1 MVVDISPFKELYP
14 FDSHWHQLGELNY
27 HYLDEG
33 EGENLLMLH
42 GNPSWSFYYRNLVS
56 AFSNNYRCIVPDHI
70 GCGLSDKP
78 QKYNYTLSQHVDN
91 LESLIDKLKLKDLT
105 LIVHDW
111 GGAIG
116 MGLATRRPE
125 LIRRLVIFNTAAFL
139 SPHIPLSI
147 NLCRLPLFGDLAIRY
162 FNAFAK
168 GAVYR
173 ACKNRKRM
181 TAQVKAG
188 YLAPYNSP
196 ENRIANLRFVQDI
209 PMSPTVPSYSV
220 VQNIQN
226 KLHLFENHPIQI
238 IWGKQDFCFND
249 HFLNEWKNYYPKAKV
264 DVMEEAGHYVVEDAH
279 ERIVPLLRQFLSTNP
294 LETSTQKSV

>member
-1 MVVDISPFKELYP
+1 MVVDLSPFKELYP
-14 FDSHWHQLGELNY
+14 FDSHWHRLGELKY

-42 GNPSWSFYYRNLVS
+42 GNPSWSFYYRNLTS
-56 AFSNNYRCIVPDHI
+56 AFRNNYRCIVPDHI

-78 QKYNYTLSQHVDN
+78 QNYNYTLSQHIDN
-91 LESLIDKLKLKDLT
+91 LENLVNKLEIKDLT

-116 MGLATRRPE
+116 MGFATRRPE

-181 TAQVKAG
+181 TGQVKAG

-209 PMSPTVPSYSV
+209 PMSASVPSYSV
-220 VQNIQN
+220 VQNIQS
-226 KLHLFENHPIQI
+226 KLHLFKDHPIQI

-249 HFLNEWKNYYPKAKV
+249 HFLNKWKSYYPKANV

-279 ERIVPLLRQFLSTNP
+279 EQIVPLLKEFLSTNP
-294 LETSTQKSV
+294 LE